1 MYSTISIKD
10 CVLEHSEDL
19 ENITVAFNTFGELNS
34 DKSNVVWVCHAL
46 TANSDVLDWW
56 DGLFGAGNQFDPE
69 HDFIVCVNSIG
80 SCYGTTGPASPRDN
94 KRPLLEQFP
103 LVTTRDVANL
113 FDRVRDILGIPYIHT
128 LIGSSLGGQQALE
141 WSIIKPEVIQNLIL
155 IATNARHSAYGIA
168 FNESQRLAI
177 YNDPTFG
184 NGKIDG
190 GKDGL
195 RTARSIALLS
205 YRSYEIYE
213 QSQTDAEL
221 EKVQNYRAASY
232 QRYQGVK
239 LSSRFNAYSYLA
251 LSKMMDSH
259 NIGRG
264 RVSISDALAKVKA
277 KTLVVGITSD
287 QLFPIREQRT
297 IANGIW
303 RASFAEITSD
313 YGHDGFLI
321 ETQKIAELISDFLF
335 NGFKKNRPTVFR
347 TTVKKSELM
356 NLAGQSFKI

>member
-1 MYSTISIKD
+1 MSTLNISNFA
-10 CVLEHSEDL
+10 LECGDQL
-19 ENITVAFNTFGELNS
+19 ENVTITFNTYGKLNA

-56 DGLFGAGNQFDPE
+56 DGLFGAGYQFDPKNY
-69 HDFIVCVNSIG
+69 FIVCVNSLG

-113 FDRVRDILGIPYIHT
+113 FDRVRDSLGLKTVHT

-141 WSIIKPEVIQNLIL
+141 WSIINPEVIENLIL

-177 YNDPTFG
+177 YNDSTYG
-184 NGKIDG
+184 NGDIEG
-190 GKDGL
+190 GKSGL
-195 RTARSIALLS
+195 KTARSLALLS

-213 QSQTDAEL
+213 RSQTDTQI
-221 EKVQNYRAASY
+221 EKVKDYRAANY

-239 LSSRFNAYSYLA
+239 LANRFNAYSYVTLTE
-251 LSKMMDSH
+251 MMDSH
-259 NIGRG
+259 NVARG
-264 RVSISDALAKVKA
+264 RESITNALSQVKA
-277 KTLVVGITSD
+277 RTLVVGITSD
-287 QLFPIREQRT
+287 QLFPVREQRVL
-297 IANGIW
+297 AGGIQN
-303 RASFAEITSD
+303 ASFAQISSD

-321 ETQKIAELISDFLF
+321 ETKKLAGLIDDFLF
-335 NGFKKNRPTVFR
+335 NGFKNNKPTVFK
-347 TTVKKSELM
+347 TTTKKSELM
-356 NLAGQSFKI
+356 NLVG